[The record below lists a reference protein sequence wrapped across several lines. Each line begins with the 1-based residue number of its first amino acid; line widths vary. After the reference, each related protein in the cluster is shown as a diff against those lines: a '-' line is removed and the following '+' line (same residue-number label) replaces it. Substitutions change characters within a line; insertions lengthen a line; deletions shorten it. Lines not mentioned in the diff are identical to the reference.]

1 LNADDER
8 VRAMGSA
15 FEGRKVWFGTSKVFP
30 SEAAH
35 VRAAKVEYLQEGSRF
50 EVADVG
56 HFFCPLPARGGLMAA
71 LGALAVGRALEMDL
85 TGLRETIA
93 NLEPAKMRLTRM
105 ERDGMVIWNDC
116 YNSNPEA
123 AKMMLDL
130 LAETPARR
138 RIAVLGE
145 MLELGRWSEDLHR
158 EVGRYAVRSG
168 VAVLVGIRGAARQLV
183 DAGLDAGLSPGA
195 ALFFDEPGEAGRWV
209 KEQAREGDALLF
221 KGSRGT
227 KVELAL
233 EAFLN

>member
-1 LNADDER
+1 
-8 VRAMGSA
+8 
-15 FEGRKVWFGTSKVFP
+15 
-30 SEAAH
+30 
-35 VRAAKVEYLQEGSRF
+35 
-50 EVADVG
+50 
-56 HFFCPLPARGGLMAA
+56 MAA

-85 TGLRETIA
+85 NGMREAIA
-93 NLEPAKMRLTRM
+93 SLEPAQMRLTRM

-130 LAETPARR
+130 LAGTPARR

-168 VAVLVGIRGAARQLV
+168 MTVLVGIRGAARQLV

-209 KEQAREGDALLF
+209 KEQARAGDALLF

-227 KVELAL
+227 KVEQAL
-233 EAFLN
+233 EAFLG